1 MNIASLYVQSDPL
14 PGSEAMIPLMKG
26 IFSSTPE
33 KDVTISLEEKFR
45 VSFSLPGIAGLPWR
59 LRW

>member
-1 MNIASLYVQSDPL
+1 
-14 PGSEAMIPLMKG
+14 MKG

-45 VSFSLPGIAGLPWR
+45 VLFSLPGIAGDLGLPWT
-59 LRW
+59 LRR